1 MGLIRSYSY
10 KYHDQCLGNN
20 RAIKWRKSSGRL
32 RVFQISIS
40 TWYFIELLISFI
52 YNFSINEKPRLLRF
66 YTDNIHGTLEQS
78 RMKLFS
84 PAPIR
89 CSYHPRQ
96 WLFFFKHHTI
106 VSSRSAVNR
115 TESGRMTVNL
125 HLLKNIRN
133 IETF

>member
-40 TWYFIELLISFI
+40 TCYFIELLISFI

-66 YTDNIHGTLEQS
+66 YTVNIHGTLEQS

-84 PAPIR
+84 RAPIR

-106 VSSRSAVNR
+106 VSSRSAANR

>member
-66 YTDNIHGTLEQS
+66 YTDNIHGTQS

-84 PAPIR
+84 RAPIR